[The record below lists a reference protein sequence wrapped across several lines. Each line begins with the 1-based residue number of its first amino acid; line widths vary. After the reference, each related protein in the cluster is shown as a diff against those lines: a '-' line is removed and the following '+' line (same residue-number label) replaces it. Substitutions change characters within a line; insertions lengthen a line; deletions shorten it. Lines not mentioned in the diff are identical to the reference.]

1 MNNLLMPGGIHC
13 RKPLQ
18 RISSSYRLHT
28 PHVTCSINPNHSTH
42 PIISS
47 LRSARSSFALPSS
60 HHSSPFLSYTFTCP
74 ICKHHHHHHRN
85 SHTRTLSTTGGNGG
99 NNNNKSNNNNSGGG
113 DDNNNDD
120 NSNDNDSDP
129 SSSSSSTAAAAAT
142 ASYVAVQPPT
152 FALEDVILLDVTG
165 MRCAG
170 CVSRVKSLLEAEPS
184 VTSASVNIA
193 TETAMVKVRLPPPI
207 VAVAVHSVVQ
217 SAVHPVSLVA
227 DDGTAVDIESGQ
239 GKNFIPAS
247 LSKSNQSPLALL
259 GTSLATMLTNHGYAA
274 AARPLDSYGSA
285 SGKIAASKR
294 EERIRKLKEAT
305 KKLAVAWILASAC
318 LAHHVTHWFGLHLPA
333 NLSWLGATSTH
344 AGLSALALIGPGR
357 DIVVEGFRSLW
368 RGAPDMNSLVAMGAS
383 AAFGISA
390 VAAGFPAL
398 GWRTFF
404 EEPAMLLGVVL
415 VGRALE
421 ERAKLAAGSDMAALQ
436 TLLPSKARLRIR
448 LEQGGEEKGDDIA
461 NKNNSYKGNS
471 RKSSSP
477 SSSSWKEVPAEAL
490 AAGDVVVV
498 LPGDRLPTDG
508 IVVGGKSTVDESALT
523 GEPLPVK
530 KQLGDTVNAGT
541 VNVDGRLEVETTA
554 AGADTAV
561 ADVAQ
566 LVEAAQARSAPVQR
580 LADAVAGKFT
590 YGVMAAAAAT
600 FLFWATAGPRLFP
613 QVVAKAASSASSS
626 SAATVVI
633 TPTINAGLALALQL
647 ACNVLVVAC
656 PCALG
661 LAAPTA
667 VLVGTSV
674 GAKRG
679 LLIRGG
685 DILEAASRVDTVV
698 FDKTGT
704 LTCGRPIVVDVTLTS
719 CVTDTTTTSHNDG
732 DGDGYGH
739 KKNSKNSSNK
749 DGKRWSRD
757 ELMQLAA
764 AVEIESTHPI
774 AKAIVASSSSSSS
787 SSLVVGD
794 GDRHRHGMNL
804 LVEPGTFQQEPGS
817 GVTAIID
824 NNQVS
829 VGTIEWITSSYYNY
843 KDTTES
849 SNSSSSSNTILN
861 NIIKQGP
868 SKPGH
873 IQVFL
878 GINGHIEAVIEISD
892 ETRPEAAR
900 AISALKAMGLDVAMI
915 SGDQRSTAEAVA
927 SSLGIP
933 VANVYAQVKPA
944 GKAAIIENLQRD
956 TAAGG
961 GGEGGGEYGNN
972 NNNNDDNTIIGAPT
986 NLVASRRRR
995 SSSSSKQR
1003 KCRVVAMVGDGVNDA
1018 AALAT
1023 ARVGIAMGGGV
1034 AAAAEVA
1041 DVVLLGDKLTQVVDT
1056 FKLSRATFG
1065 KIKQNLWWAFAYN
1078 LIGIPLAAGAALPV
1092 AGLAL
1097 TPSLSG
1103 AMMGL
1108 SSLAVMANSLTLQLY
1123 GRGEKNVV
1131 QR

>member
-1 MNNLLMPGGIHC
+1 MLGGIHH
-13 RKPLQ
+13 REPLH
-18 RISSSYRLHT
+18 RLSSSYRVDT
-28 PHVTCSINPNHSTH
+28 PHVTCAINPNHSTH

-47 LRSARSSFALPSS
+47 IRSARSSFALPSS
-60 HHSSPFLSYTFTCP
+60 HRSNPLLPHTFTCP
-74 ICKHHHHHHRN
+74 ICKHHHHHHRT
-85 SHTRTLSTTGGNGG
+85 SHTRTLSTTGGNGD
-99 NNNNKSNNNNSGGG
+99 NNNNNSNNNNGGG
-113 DDNNNDD
+113 GNNNDD
-120 NSNDNDSDP
+120 NNNYDSNP
-129 SSSSSSTAAAAAT
+129 SSSSSSAAAAT

-152 FALEDVILLDVTG
+152 FVLEDIILLDVTG

-193 TETAMVKVRLPPPI
+193 TETAMVKVRLPPP
-207 VAVAVHSVVQ
+207 
-217 SAVHPVSLVA
+217 
-227 DDGTAVDIESGQ
+227 AVDVELGQ
-239 GKNFIPAS
+239 GKNSIPPS
-247 LSKSNQSPLALL
+247 LSKPNQSPLALL

-448 LEQGGEEKGDDIA
+448 LEQGGEAKGDDTA

-471 RKSSSP
+471 SKSP
-477 SSSSWKEVPAEAL
+477 SPSSSWKEVPAEAL

-530 KQLGDTVNAGT
+530 KQLGDAVNAGT

-626 SAATVVI
+626 SAATAVI

-719 CVTDTTTTSHNDG
+719 CVTDTTTTDSNAG

-739 KKNSKNSSNK
+739 KKQSKNSSNR
-749 DGKRWSRD
+749 DGKKWSRD

-774 AKAIVASSSSSSS
+774 AKAIVAS

-829 VGTIEWITSSYYNY
+829 VGTIEWVASSYYIY

-849 SNSSSSSNTILN
+849 SSSNSSSNSSSSSSSNTILN

-900 AISALKAMGLDVAMI
+900 AIAALKAMGLDVAMI

-933 VANVYAQVKPA
+933 AANVYAQVKPA

-956 TAAGG
+956 TTTAAAAAA
-961 GGEGGGEYGNN
+961 GGEGGGEDGS
-972 NNNNDDNTIIGAPT
+972 TIIGALT
-986 NLVASRRRR
+986 NLVGSR
-995 SSSSSKQR
+995 SSSGSNSSSCSQKI
-1003 KCRVVAMVGDGVNDA
+1003 KGRVVAMVGDGVNDA
-1018 AALAT
+1018 AALVT

-1041 DVVLLGDKLTQVVDT
+1041 DVVLLGDKLAQVVDT

-1123 GRGEKNVV
+1123 GRDEKNVV
-1131 QR
+1131 ETWRGEEKKRE